1 MEEIEDT
8 NEPTSILDVFRD
20 MLATDRVF
28 YSTLRFAG
36 SNYNTMIR
44 EHYAQNAAMLRIAQ
58 TLVSMSLA
66 RETRRVTAAAAA
78 APLPTQLQ
86 RDNEII
92 YTMNIPLGSLAQ
104 FLDPVSVTPSAEQIT
119 SATETFHAEDGTTC
133 SICQEEVTTSTRI
146 RQCGHR
152 FHATCISQWFSLN
165 PRCPMCRTD
174 IREHGQTTYPEGDDE
189 DQDDQDEHD
198 NATGYRMHPDT

>member
-1 MEEIEDT
+1 MEDTSVT
-8 NEPTSILDVFRD
+8 NEPSSVLDVFRD

-28 YSTLRFAG
+28 YSTLRFSG
-36 SNYNTMIR
+36 NQYSTMLR

-66 RETRRVTAAAAA
+66 RETREMRRAEAVPTA
-78 APLPTQLQ
+78 LPTALQ
-86 RDNEII
+86 RDNEIV

-119 SATETFHAEDGTTC
+119 AATDTFHAEDGTTC

-174 IREHGQTTYPEGDDE
+174 IREHSEATYPEGDDE
-189 DQDDQDEHD
+189 DQDDHD
-198 NATGYRMHPDT
+198 NAEGYRMHPDA